1 MKNTFRS
8 IATLILLCGVYYAQ
22 ACSVC
27 GTDYT
32 DEEIKAYTFITFL
45 LMFLPI
51 GAFGFLGIWIGR
63 KYLKYDQQ
71 HNRS

>member
-1 MKNTFRS
+1 MKNILRS
-8 IATLILLCGVYYAQ
+8 IFLIILVFGVQYVR

-27 GTDYT
+27 GADYT

-63 KYLKYDQQ
+63 KYLKYDRE
-71 HNRS
+71 NS

>member
-1 MKNTFRS
+1 M
-8 IATLILLCGVYYAQ
+8 ATLVFILGAFYAR

-45 LMFLPI
+45 LMLLPI

-63 KYLKYDQQ
+63 KYLKYDRE
-71 HNRS
+71 NS

>member
-1 MKNTFRS
+1 MKKVIRS
-8 IATLILLCGVYYAQ
+8 ILILVLLMGVQYVK

-63 KYLKYDQQ
+63 KYMKYDQK
-71 HNRS
+71 NN

>member
-1 MKNTFRS
+1 MKKIFRS
-8 IATLILLCGVYYAQ
+8 IAILYIILGSHFAH

-45 LMFLPI
+45 LMLLPI

-63 KYLKYDQQ
+63 KYLKYDRE
-71 HNRS
+71 NN

>member
-1 MKNTFRS
+1 MKKIIRS
-8 IATLILLCGVYYAQ
+8 ITVFILLLGVYYAQ

-63 KYLKYDQQ
+63 KYLKYDRE
-71 HNRS
+71 NT